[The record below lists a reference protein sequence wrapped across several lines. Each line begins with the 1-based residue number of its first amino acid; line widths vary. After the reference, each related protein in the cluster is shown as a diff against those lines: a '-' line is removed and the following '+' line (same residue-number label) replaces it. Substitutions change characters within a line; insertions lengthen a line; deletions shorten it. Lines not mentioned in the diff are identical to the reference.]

1 MADLYLPAIERAHM
15 LAMLDLTTEGLL
27 ALALLLACCAAE
39 CRWGVPRG

>member
-1 MADLYLPAIERAHM
+1 MDPYIPAIERAHM
-15 LAMLDLTTEGLL
+15 LAMLDLAAWGLL